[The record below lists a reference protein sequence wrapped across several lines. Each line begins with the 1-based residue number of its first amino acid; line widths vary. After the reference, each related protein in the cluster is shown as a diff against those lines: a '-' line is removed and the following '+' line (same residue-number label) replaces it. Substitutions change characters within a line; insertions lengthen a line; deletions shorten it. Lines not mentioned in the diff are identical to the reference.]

1 MATYTHRS
9 TRRIISLA
17 VLGML
22 AIAVVAGQANANL
35 PADATSAYVSSAD
48 AATLVI
54 DLTQLRQA
62 DVQPKLLDTF
72 LSKPSRA
79 EKSLDRLAGSPD
91 TRVTPAPNH

>member
-1 MATYTHRS
+1 MYAHTS

-35 PADATSAYVSSAD
+35 STDAASSYVSSAD
-48 AATLVI
+48 AEALVI

-62 DVQPKLLDTF
+62 DVQLKLMDAF
-72 LSKPSRA
+72 LSKPSQV
-79 EKSLDRLAGSPD
+79 EKNLDRLAESPG
-91 TRVTPAPNH
+91 TRVMPATNP